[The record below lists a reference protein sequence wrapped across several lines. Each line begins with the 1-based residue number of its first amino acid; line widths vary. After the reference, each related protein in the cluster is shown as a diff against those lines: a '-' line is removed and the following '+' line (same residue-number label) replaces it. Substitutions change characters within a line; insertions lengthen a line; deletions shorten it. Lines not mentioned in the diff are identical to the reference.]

1 MDCPVFVVVVRMSW
15 QGWALS
21 VSTLLEGALVS
32 NVSKSSRKSQTATNQ
47 LEYQDTPLIIKKLVL
62 TTITLLNSELTVGC

>member
-32 NVSKSSRKSQTATNQ
+32 NVSKSSRKSQTARNQ
-47 LEYQDTPLIIKKLVL
+47 LEHQVTPLSVTKLIL
-62 TTITLLNSELTVGC
+62 TTITLLNSELAIGC

>member
-32 NVSKSSRKSQTATNQ
+32 NVSKSSRKSQTARNE
-47 LEYQDTPLIIKKLVL
+47 LEYQYLQSSVA
-62 TTITLLNSELTVGC
+62 

>member
-32 NVSKSSRKSQTATNQ
+32 NVSKSSRKSQTARNQ
-47 LEYQDTPLIIKKLVL
+47 LEYQVTPLSITNLIL

>member
-1 MDCPVFVVVVRMSW
+1 MSIIEKTVNILCCPAFVPHISGMDCPVFVVVVRISW

-32 NVSKSSRKSQTATNQ
+32 NVSKSSRKSQTARNQ
-47 LEYQDTPLIIKKLVL
+47 LEYQDK
-62 TTITLLNSELTVGC
+62 

>member
-32 NVSKSSRKSQTATNQ
+32 NVSKSSRKSQTARNQ
-47 LEYQDTPLIIKKLVL
+47 LEYQVTPLSITNLIL
-62 TTITLLNSELTVGC
+62 TTITLLNSELTIGC